1 MKCPECGN
9 ELEDN
14 VRICP
19 NCGFEIRV
27 FDKAIQKNTAIKSVI
42 SGNRRIVGIVLCVLA
57 LGLIFGGFKTIQ
69 NDEYIFY
76 KQHYQECMD
85 GYADTKAE
93 GESYANA
100 YFKSTYNDLAD
111 EYEKM
116 AQGDSKKIRRYQFQ
130 AGVFYLGGI
139 VLGGAGCYLI
149 IKRKKANGVD
159 KVS

>member
-14 VRICP
+14 VRTCP

-116 AQGDSKKIRRYQFQ
+116 AQDDSKKIRRYQFQ
-130 AGVFYLGGI
+130 AGAFCLSGI
-139 VLGGAGCYLI
+139 VLGVAGCYLI
-149 IKRKKANGVD
+149 IKRKKTNGVD

>member
-9 ELEDN
+9 ELKDN
-14 VRICP
+14 EQICP
-19 NCGFEIRV
+19 NCGFEISAFNRI
-27 FDKAIQKNTAIKSVI
+27 IQKNNVVKSSI

-57 LGLIFGGFKTIQ
+57 FGLIFGGFKTIQ

-85 GYADTKAE
+85 GYADTKAT

-100 YFKSTYNDLAD
+100 YFKNTYNYLAD

-116 AQGDSKKIRRYQFQ
+116 AQSDSKKIRRYQFQ
-130 AGVFYLGGI
+130 AGAFYLGGI
-139 VLGGAGCYLI
+139 VLGLSGCYLI
-149 IKRKKANGVD
+149 IKRKKTNGVD